1 VGLCSFVSSSVG
13 IEPQAVD
20 SGSNRTGRFAPDDGQ
35 KESIVGLSLFMILL
49 IVVLAGWF
57 WLSILKRLDRYRS
70 DKKSYTEIAAFF
82 MFGLLSIIPTI
93 ILNEISLFIA
103 SFLWGFNE
111 TVNEFFYEFLI
122 VGPVEEFSKFIIFVT
137 AARTMRSVREPRDAV
152 LQAAAVAL
160 AFASVENVSY
170 GVWYGFGILL
180 ERSFLTVLGH
190 MIYSTLWS
198 VPYAIMVYGRR
209 KREPDLRIGPLLRYV
224 VPAAFIH
231 GLYNFLLHLDGLG
244 LALILDGIVLVVA
257 VVMYVTLVKES
268 PYKKYSLEECD
279 QAIARI
285 KPGLRSNPDSYLLNK
300 RMGLYRLYKGNYKAA
315 LLYFNRCVRVRLTRN
330 DAWFYRAVTLL
341 LIGRE
346 EAGRNSLRR
355 ALLRATEKQRL
366 SLYRWAEKL
375 VADETVMIR
384 LREEFDAFEVL
395 RELYGKKEPRFKVRD
410 PWKYRDRKARL
421 WSGYAL
427 VRNAE

>member
-1 VGLCSFVSSSVG
+1 MALY
-13 IEPQAVD
+13 
-20 SGSNRTGRFAPDDGQ
+20 
-35 KESIVGLSLFMILL
+35 LFIILL

-57 WLSILKRLDRYRS
+57 WLSVLKRLDRYRS
-70 DKKSYTEIAAFF
+70 DKKSFTDIVAFF

-93 ILNEISLFIA
+93 ILDEIGLFIA

-111 TVNEFFYEFLI
+111 TANEFFYEFLI

-137 AARTMRSVREPRDAV
+137 AARAMRSVREPRDAV

-170 GVWYGFGILL
+170 GIWYGFGTLL
-180 ERSFLTVLGH
+180 ERSLLTVLGH

-198 VPYAIMVYGRR
+198 VPYAVMVYGRK
-209 KREPDLRIGPLLRYV
+209 KRESDLRIGGLLRYLI
-224 VPAAFIH
+224 PAAFIH

-244 LALILDGIVLVVA
+244 LALMLDGLVLIVA

-268 PYKKYSLEECD
+268 PYKKYSLEESD

-300 RMGLYRLYKGNYKAA
+300 RMGLYRLYTGNYKVA

-341 LIGRE
+341 LVGKE
-346 EAGRNSLRR
+346 EAGRNALRR
-355 ALLRATEKQRL
+355 ALLRATEHQHG
-366 SLYRWAEKL
+366 SLYSLAEKL
-375 VADETVMIR
+375 VVDETVMSR
-384 LREEFDAFEVL
+384 LRKEFDAFEVL
-395 RELYGKKEPRFKVRD
+395 RELYGKKQPRFEVRD
-410 PWKYRDRKARL
+410 PWKYRDRRARL
-421 WSGYAL
+421 WSEYAL
-427 VRNAE
+427 VKNAE